1 VPPNQQFGENEC
13 DFKGQNLANS
23 LLFSLLAGN
32 LAGEELAPDC
42 ALRHAVWTAE
52 KPGCNSRKIARNGH
66 NFASLA
72 DKPDWRK
79 CATCAP
85 EPTLGPFSLKS
96 PLHSPVSKTPS
107 GECNAITKRCCG
119 EGDLTSWKWKILPFH
134 PPSWA
139 ATLNGDTIGKGV
151 RSNRT
156 VWVVTS
162 TIGVVGPGWIRT
174 ILKFDV
180 LPSPRP
186 WWCGLF

>member
-1 VPPNQQFGENEC
+1 MRRFAKPLYGLTPVPRVRIPPSPPR
-13 DFKGQNLANS
+13 S
-23 LLFSLLAGN
+23 LERRETRLQ
-32 LAGEELAPDC
+32 
-42 ALRHAVWTAE
+42 
-52 KPGCNSRKIARNGH
+52 SRKIARNGH

-79 CATCAP
+79 CATFAP

-162 TIGVVGPGWIRT
+162 TVGVVGPGWIRT
-174 ILKFDV
+174 NLMCYPHPGPVVWTF
-180 LPSPRP
+180 LT
-186 WWCGLF
+186 

>member
-1 VPPNQQFGENEC
+1 M
-13 DFKGQNLANS
+13 
-23 LLFSLLAGN
+23 
-32 LAGEELAPDC
+32 
-42 ALRHAVWTAE
+42 
-52 KPGCNSRKIARNGH
+52 ARNGH
-66 NFASLA
+66 NFASLV

-79 CATCAP
+79 CATFAP

-162 TIGVVGPGWIRT
+162 TVGVVGPGWIRT

-186 WWCGLF
+186 CGGDFFDLKTIFLFTLCTTRRCFYASRFNHRWTPSRRHNAAGCVVA